1 MAVRTLGIDVGGTFT
16 DLLVVDDEAGD
27 IRYSKISSTTADQS
41 VGILSGIGTLTSEG
55 VRFDEIVHG
64 TTVATNAIL
73 ERKGAVCGL
82 ITTRGFRDILE
93 LGRRT
98 RPQTY
103 GMYGHF
109 DPIIPRD
116 LRLEVDERIDAD
128 GNVVTPLNEEQ
139 VAEVAEALLGLGCE
153 ALVIHFLH
161 AYKNAEHEERA
172 AEIVRRIWPNEYVC
186 TGSGTLREFREFERG
201 STTALNAFVQPV
213 MARYLNNLSGGLR
226 DVGYMRELH
235 LTQGNGGMMSAREAV
250 TMPVHTVMSGPA
262 AGAIAAAVTASAAGF
277 ENVITCDMGGTSFDV
292 AVIKGGTPTISN
304 EKDIDYSVPIRVPMI
319 DVHTIG
325 AGGGSIAEIDAA
337 GVLRV
342 GPESVGSDPGPI
354 CYGKGGEQ
362 PTTTDAA
369 VLLNIIGDDRIS
381 GARQD
386 VPREKIAAIFQD
398 RISAHLGLDQIGA
411 ADAVIAVSVNH
422 LAGAIRLV
430 SIERGQDPRDFALF
444 AFGGGGPLYAVRI
457 ARELGIPKVIVP
469 RFPGLTSALGCVVAD
484 IRRDFVRT
492 LNEPLND
499 IDPAFVDAIFS
510 EHQAVG
516 LEKIAEDSSRIER
529 YTTIF
534 EADMLF
540 EGQSHVLRI
549 PIESPGF
556 DAEKVDADFQA
567 SFKARFNMELP
578 EMRPIL
584 MSLRSTVIGHRPPMD
599 LRLLNRAG
607 GNQSAP
613 ASSRRRDVWFGGA
626 WHATDILDRTA
637 LNPGTT
643 ISGPAIIEQLDTTT
657 VIDPGAAAT
666 VDEMGNLIITT
677 EAG

>member
-27 IRYSKISSTTADQS
+27 IRYSKISSTPADQS
-41 VGILSGIGTLTSEG
+41 VGILSGISMLTSAG
-55 VRFDEIVHG
+55 ASFDEIVHG

-103 GMYGHF
+103 GMYGRF
-109 DPIIPRD
+109 EPIIPRD
-116 LRLEVDERIDAD
+116 LRFEVDERIDAE
-128 GNVVTPLNEEQ
+128 GNVVTSLDEVQ
-139 VAEVAEALLGLGCE
+139 VAEAAKALLDLGAE

-161 AYKNAEHEERA
+161 AYKNAAHEERA

-213 MARYLNNLSGGLR
+213 MARYLNNLSAGLR
-226 DVGYMRELH
+226 DTGYERELH

-250 TMPVHTVMSGPA
+250 AMPVHTVMSGPA
-262 AGAIAAAVTASAAGF
+262 AGAIAAAVTASSAGF

-292 AVIKGGTPTISN
+292 AVIKGGVPTISN

-325 AGGGSIAEIDAA
+325 AGGGSIAQIDAA

-354 CYGKGGEQ
+354 CYGKGGAL

-369 VLLNIIGDDRIS
+369 VLLNIIGEERIS
-381 GARQD
+381 GAQD
-386 VPREKIAAIFQD
+386 AVERKTIADVFQE
-398 RISAHLGLDQIGA
+398 RVGRHLGLDQIGA
-411 ADAVIAVSVNH
+411 ADAVVAVSVNH

-492 LNEPLND
+492 LNEPLNEVD
-499 IDPAFVDAIFS
+499 AAVVDAIFS
-510 EHQAVG
+510 EHRDTG
-516 LEKIAEDSSRIER
+516 LKKIAEDSSRIER
-529 YTTIF
+529 HTTIF

-556 DAEKVDADFQA
+556 DTDKVDADFQA
-567 SFKARFNMELP
+567 VFKARFNMDLP

-599 LRLLNRAG
+599 LRILNKAG
-607 GNQSAP
+607 GDQAAP
-613 ASSRRRDVWFGGA
+613 APTRSRDVWFDGA
-626 WHATDILDRTA
+626 WHATDIIDRNA
-637 LNPGTT
+637 LSPGDTVA
-643 ISGPAIIEQLDTTT
+643 GPAIVEQLDATT

-666 VDEMGNLIITT
+666 VDQMGNLIITT

>member
-27 IRYSKISSTTADQS
+27 IRFSKISSTPADQS
-41 VGILSGIGTLTSEG
+41 VGILTGIGALTSDG
-55 VRFDEIVHG
+55 VHFDEIVHG

-103 GMYGHF
+103 GMYGYF

-116 LRLEVDERIDAD
+116 LRLEVDERIDAE
-128 GNVVTPLNEEQ
+128 GNVVTPLNEEH
-139 VAEVAEALLGLGCE
+139 VAEAAEALLELGCE

-161 AYKNAEHEERA
+161 AYKNADHEERA
-172 AEIVRRIWPNEYVC
+172 AEIARRIWPNEYVC

-549 PIESPGF
+549 PIGSPGF

-613 ASSRRRDVWFGGA
+613 ASARRRDVWFGGA

-643 ISGPAIIEQLDTTT
+643 ISGPAIVEQLDTTT